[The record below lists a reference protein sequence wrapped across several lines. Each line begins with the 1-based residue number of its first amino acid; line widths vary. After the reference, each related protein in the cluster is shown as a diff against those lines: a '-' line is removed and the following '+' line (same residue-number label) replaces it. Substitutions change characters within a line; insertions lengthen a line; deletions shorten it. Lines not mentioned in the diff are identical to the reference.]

1 MTSNVLITISVTVC
15 LAVLGG
21 CASQVT
27 VNNLNIPDPLIKKI
41 PISVAVKF
49 PDEFEHFVHKE
60 ETLGRE
66 KWSIDLGRSNTLL
79 FTKLLEALFN
89 EVVVLD
95 DSVDPLDIPTWMDF
109 IDIDAVIAPSI
120 DAFEFSIPSQNQADF
135 FAVWVRYRIKIFD
148 REGQQF
154 ANWLISAYGKSQKS
168 TTVSGDDP
176 LHHAAVLAMRDAA
189 ALILI
194 QLDKATSISSLSREP
209 LSNVTTNSTPA
220 MSELAL
226 QNPK

>member
-1 MTSNVLITISVTVC
+1 MTSNTFITISVVAC
-15 LAVLGG
+15 LAVLSG
-21 CASQVT
+21 CVSRVT

-60 ETLGRE
+60 ETIGRE
-66 KWSIDLGRSNTLL
+66 KWTIDLGRSNTLL

-89 EVVVLD
+89 DVIVLD
-95 DSVDPLDIPTWMDF
+95 DSVDPLDISAWMDF

-120 DAFEFSIPSQNQADF
+120 DAFEFSVPSQNQTSSF
-135 FAVWVRYRIKIFD
+135 TVWVRYRIKIFD
-148 REGQQF
+148 REGEQF

-168 TTVSGDDP
+168 TTMSGDDP

-194 QLDKATSISSLSREP
+194 QLDKATGISSLSREP
-209 LSNVTTNSTPA
+209 LSNVAINSTPA
-220 MSELAL
+220 MSESTL
-226 QNPK
+226 QNLK